1 VPDMNPENFHLLEKK
16 VLKVLRSKNL
26 ADLEQIVNE
35 SDLTIDQIRRSIEWL
50 KEKKLVDLEIKEE
63 KTISLGKEGK
73 KAKENGLPEKRLVDK
88 LNNDEKI
95 ELEKLFARSDLEQD
109 ELSAAL
115 GYARAEKWIT
125 IFKENN
131 TIMIK
136 KDNNIPKS
144 KLEEILNKI
153 SDQMHLTNFTEDER
167 KVLRVMSKRPDYI
180 VEELTK
186 KVKVRITE
194 TGLKISEKIGDE
206 DYTDVLTPKLLE
218 SGEWRNVN
226 FRPLNVE
233 SASPNIYSG
242 RKHPIRIF
250 IDEVREIFVSL
261 GFQEVEGP
269 IVQSSF
275 WNFDALFTP
284 QDHSARDIQ
293 DTFYLDKEESTL
305 DIDKQILNNVSNVH
319 ENGSE
324 TGSEGW
330 GYKWNVELAKK
341 MVIRTHT
348 TCVSVRHLADNKPV
362 EDRVFSVGR
371 VFRNEKVTF
380 KNLVEF
386 HQIEGIVVGDKV
398 TLRDLMGLLTKF
410 YNKLGFNK
418 IKFWPSFFPYTEP
431 SLQSMVYHEGL
442 SKWIELGGMGIFRPE
457 VTKPLGVNNPVLA
470 WGSGLERLVML
481 RYGIDDV
488 RKLYENDLDWL
499 RGVPLCP

>member
-1 VPDMNPENFHLLEKK
+1 MNPENFHLLEKK
-16 VLKVLRSKNL
+16 VLIVLRSKNL

-95 ELEKLFARSDLEQD
+95 ELEKLFARSDLEQN

-226 FRPLNVE
+226 FRPLNVG

-250 IDEVREIFVSL
+250 IDEVREFFVSL

-305 DIDKQILNNVSNVH
+305 DIDKQILNNLSNVH
-319 ENGSE
+319 ENGAE

-341 MVIRTHT
+341 MVMRTHT
-348 TCVSVRHLADNKPV
+348 TCVSVRHLAANKPV

-398 TLRDLMGLLTKF
+398 TLRDLM
-410 YNKLGFNK
+410 
-418 IKFWPSFFPYTEP
+418 
-431 SLQSMVYHEGL
+431 
-442 SKWIELGGMGIFRPE
+442 
-457 VTKPLGVNNPVLA
+457 
-470 WGSGLERLVML
+470 
-481 RYGIDDV
+481 
-488 RKLYENDLDWL
+488 
-499 RGVPLCP
+499 